1 MKSYV
6 YHRSTKV
13 CILKNKTNINMKL
26 AQPSAHL
33 GLVQFETDIT
43 NLSLQVRLVTFF
55 KSMVHTTIL
64 YNTNQCHR
72 PMLLHFVKP
81 FSHTHVC
88 GLQYY
93 YCRCII
99 DTNGL

>member
-43 NLSLQVRLVTFF
+43 NLSLQVRLYYSDFQ
-55 KSMVHTTIL
+55 KSMVHTTI
-64 YNTNQCHR
+64 NTNPCH
-72 PMLLHFVKP
+72 FA
-81 FSHTHVC
+81 
-88 GLQYY
+88 
-93 YCRCII
+93 
-99 DTNGL
+99 